1 VATRVTP
8 AWLTGYYFAM
18 HRCRRPT
25 WRLVTVVFSLFLCA
39 VGTHAK
45 PNDDLVRGT
54 LLADTDAV
62 CPGASFAL
70 GLHLKM
76 KPHWHTYWVNPG
88 ESGGPTRIKFT
99 APAGIEF
106 GAVQWPL
113 PTRMVTEGTVSYGY
127 EDEVLLLIP
136 VTVSKDLS
144 AKTARVDARVKWVS
158 CSGMTC
164 VEGGANLSIELP
176 VRAKPQPANADLF
189 ATWKQRLPLGKDQP
203 IPSAL
208 GKIEQSLDAAKSP
221 LPELDVRWVAAP
233 RKVDWFPFSTSAV
246 AIDDV
251 SVLHEGRSTKISY
264 KPKIYKA
271 DDIPGNVVDGLLVY
285 EDEQGRHGFYAPVRV
300 AIPAAR

>member
-1 VATRVTP
+1 VTP
-8 AWLTGYYFAM
+8 AWLSGYYFAM
-18 HRCRRPT
+18 HRSRRPR
-25 WRLVTVVFSLFLCA
+25 WRSVTVVFSLFLCA
-39 VGTHAK
+39 VGTPAK
-45 PNDDLVRGT
+45 PNDDLVHAT
-54 LLADTDAV
+54 LLADTDGV
-62 CPGASFAL
+62 GRGASFTL

-88 ESGGPTRIKFT
+88 ESGGPTRINFT

-113 PTRMVTEGTVSYGY
+113 PTRMVSEGTVSYGY

-136 VTVSKDLS
+136 VTVSKDFS
-144 AKTARVDARVKWVS
+144 AKTASIDAKVNWVS

-164 VEGGANLSIELP
+164 VEGGANLSIELL
-176 VRAKPQPANADLF
+176 VRAKPQPANVDLF
-189 ATWKQRLPLGKDQP
+189 ASWKQRLPLGKDQP
-203 IPSAL
+203 SPSVLA
-208 GKIEQSLDAAKSP
+208 KIEQPLDAVKTA
-221 LPELDVRWVAAP
+221 LPELHVHWVTAP

-251 SVLHEGRSTKISY
+251 SVLHDGQSTKISY

-271 DDIPGNVVDGLLVY
+271 DDIPGNTVDGLLVY
-285 EDEQGRHGFYAPVRV
+285 EDERGRHGVYAPVRV